1 MLYDNKTDTELKVEI
16 FQYERTECGNCE
28 LWSTFKCPKEAILK
42 PSISMGGCKDFKQSW
57 FNTEQIRELTIEL
70 TMRNI

>member
-1 MLYDNKTDTELKVEI
+1 MLYDNKSDTELKSEI
-16 FQYERTECGNCE
+16 FHYERKECVNCG
-28 LWSTFKCPKEAILK
+28 LWATFKCTKEAILK
-42 PSISMGGCKDFKQSW
+42 PSISMEGCKDFEQSW